1 MSTVTD
7 YCFLFMDIAI
17 VIALLRRR
25 DHSTFPIPKNVLIHE
40 FEGNLKDGMDYTN
53 NGSVL

>member
-25 DHSTFPIPKNVLIHE
+25 DHNTFPIPKNVLIHE